1 MIQQLTDSLE
11 DQKRSTREEDESVL
25 AFISAKLL
33 ARSNSNLQTLEK
45 NYNLVRTNLETS
57 TIMHE
62 RDVEM
67 RRGQLDELERSN
79 QSARELSEIKTKEVR
94 DGAEAT
100 AQVSLYA

>member
-1 MIQQLTDSLE
+1 VIQQLTDSLE
-11 DQKRSTREEDESVL
+11 EQKRSTIEEDESVL

-33 ARSNSNLQTLEK
+33 ARSNSHLQKLEK

-79 QSARELSEIKTKEVR
+79 KGARELSEIKTREVR
-94 DGAEAT
+94 DVAEET
-100 AQVSLYA
+100 AQVS